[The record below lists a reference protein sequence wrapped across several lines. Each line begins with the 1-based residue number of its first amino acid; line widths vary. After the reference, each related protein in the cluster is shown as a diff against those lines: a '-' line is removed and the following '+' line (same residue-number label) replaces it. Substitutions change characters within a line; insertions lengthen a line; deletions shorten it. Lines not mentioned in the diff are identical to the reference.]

1 MRRRKGKRIPVVL
14 FHFLVPKNAAVVL
27 ILIRVRPARQAL
39 DVAAL
44 VVIRIIPQEP
54 ARRVELLLER
64 AARRHAPRLEIAEIE
79 IPAIQI
85 ARAIGRAAERAIR
98 KQPPERRDIEPCPV
112 VVPRAVRLGIQ
123 AALPLRRNA
132 AQACRPSRL

>member
-27 ILIRVRPARQAL
+27 ILIRVQPARQAL

-44 VVIRIIPQEP
+44 VVIRIMPQKS

-64 AARRHAPRLEIAEIE
+64 AARRHAPRFKIAEIE

-85 ARAIGRAAERAIR
+85 ARAIG
-98 KQPPERRDIEPCPV
+98 
-112 VVPRAVRLGIQ
+112 
-123 AALPLRRNA
+123 
-132 AQACRPSRL
+132 